1 MEGQKML
8 LFETKFDEIEAS
20 AIELV
25 ETGRQNY
32 SVFFYFLEPN
42 LNFKPDVNPS
52 VFTIG
57 FYFVSF

>member
-1 MEGQKML
+1 ML

-32 SVFFYFLEPN
+32 SVFFIFLEPN
-42 LNFKPDVNPS
+42 LNFEPDVNPS

>member
-1 MEGQKML
+1 ML

-32 SVFFYFLEPN
+32 SVSYFLEPN
-42 LNFKPDVNPS
+42 LNFEPDVNPS

>member
-1 MEGQKML
+1 ML

-42 LNFKPDVNPS
+42 LNFEPDVNPS